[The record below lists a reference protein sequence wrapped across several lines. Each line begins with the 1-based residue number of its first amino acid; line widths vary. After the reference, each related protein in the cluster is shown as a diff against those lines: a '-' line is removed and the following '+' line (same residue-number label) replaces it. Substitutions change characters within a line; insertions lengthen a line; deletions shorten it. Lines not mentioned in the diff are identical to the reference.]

1 MGLLTSVNNLSYT
14 LEEEKKIK
22 QLEQKEKQKIRKRQ
36 EDCKR
41 YKKDL
46 ESFLYNEFTENLTNN
61 GSSFAYEFYNRET
74 KNEILENFFESIKI
88 YDKKYKFTTIP
99 FKNDLIVHFRNKYN
113 IILKQCVKEQEQQ
126 EEYELITEGNK
137 LLQEQEEEKKDS
149 FNSELFDKGLKIGIA
164 ILLFPIISILAIIN
178 GIMKNSN

>member
-14 LEEEKKIK
+14 LEEEKRIK

-46 ESFLYNEFTENLTNN
+46 ENFLYNEFTENLTKN

-74 KNEILENFFESIKI
+74 KNEILENFFKSIKI
-88 YDKKYKFTTIP
+88 YDNINKFPIIP
-99 FKNDLIVHFRNKYN
+99 FRNDLIVHFRNKYN
-113 IILKQCVKEQEQQ
+113 TILKQCIKEQEQQ

-137 LLQEQEEEKKDS
+137 LLQEQEEQKDS
-149 FNSELFDKGLKIGIA
+149 FNPELFDKGLKIGIT
-164 ILLFPIISILAIIN
+164 ILLFPIISILAIIS
-178 GIMKNSN
+178 GIMKQNK